1 MLKVAI
7 LNPKRTI
14 YEGEAWSVFLPG
26 DLGEFEVLEFHRA
39 IMSLLTKGDIIIDWT
54 RAIPISKGIMRLRKD
69 ELVALVEE

>member
-1 MLKVAI
+1 MLKVAV

-14 YEGEAWSVFLPG
+14 YEGEARSVFLPG

-54 RAIPISKGIMRLRKD
+54 KVIPISKGIMRLRKD